1 MASNGLKLY
10 GSWASPYTHRVQL
23 ALKLKGLEFEYVEE
37 DLTNK
42 SPSLLLHNP
51 IYKKVPVL
59 LHGERPI
66 AESVIILQYIDEVW
80 NDNSTLMPSD
90 PYERS
95 LVRFWCHF
103 IDDKLS
109 SALGTVFRSAGEE
122 QKAAVIEVHDN
133 LKLLEGELHE
143 GVFKERRFFGGER
156 IGLLDIVLGCGS
168 YWLSVF
174 EKVAEVK
181 LIDSEMFP
189 LFCSWLKDFEEQPEV
204 KEIIPAA
211 DKLLEYAHGVRQMM
225 LSLSSAGAEVTP
237 TATTTTTNTNS
248 DDNTSKD

>member
-1 MASNGLKLY
+1 MASNGLLNGLKLY

-23 ALKLKGLEFEYVEE
+23 ALKLKGLQFVYIEE

-42 SPSLLLHNP
+42 SSSLLLHNP

-59 LHGERPI
+59 LHGDQSI
-66 AESVIILQYIDEVW
+66 VESVIILQYIDETW
-80 NDNSTLMPSD
+80 TDNSLLPSD
-90 PYERS
+90 PYERA
-95 LVRFWCHF
+95 LVRFWCYF

-109 SALGTVFRSAGEE
+109 TALGTVFKSAGEE
-122 QKAAVIEVHDN
+122 QKAAVSEVHEN
-133 LKLLEGELHE
+133 LKLVEGELQE
-143 GVFKERRFFGGER
+143 GVFKGRRFFGGER

-174 EKVAEVK
+174 EKVADVR

-204 KEIIPAA
+204 KEIIPAI
-211 DKLLEYAHGVRQMM
+211 DKLLEYADGVRQLM
-225 LSLSSAGAEVTP
+225 LSLSSAAGN
-237 TATTTTTNTNS
+237 TTTTTTTGTGN
-248 DDNTSKD
+248 DQGSKD